1 MASQTTK
8 LTISTR
14 EVSNS
19 RATRRL
25 RRAGQVP
32 GVLYGGDADAMPFA
46 VDERELRH
54 ALAAQGAVVELELD
68 GQATAAVLKDSQR
81 HPVRGQ
87 TLHVDF
93 LRVRLDV
100 AIHAVVALELRGGDD
115 APGTKEGGV
124 LEHVTREVNIEA
136 LPNDIPERL
145 ELDVSG
151 MEINDTIFLSQVDAP
166 SGVTILDDVEETVVA
181 TLTPPRLQAELDAL
195 EEGAIEEETGV
206 VGEGE
211 APAEGAEGEGE
222 AAAEGGDAAGESSE

>member
-8 LTISTR
+8 LSISPR
-14 EVSNS
+14 EISNS

-25 RRAGQVP
+25 RRSGQVP
-32 GVLYGGDADAMPFA
+32 GILYGGGADALPFT

-54 ALAAQGAVVELELD
+54 ALAARGAVVELEHD
-68 GQATAAVLKDSQR
+68 GSATPAVLKDAQR

-100 AIHAVVALELRGGDD
+100 AIHAVVALELVGADD

-136 LPNDIPERL
+136 LPTDIPERL
-145 ELDVSG
+145 ELDVSR
-151 MEINDTIFLSQVDAP
+151 MEVNDTLFLSSVTAP
-166 SGVTILDDVEETVVA
+166 AKVTILDDVEETVVA

-195 EEGAIEEETGV
+195 DEEAMEQETEV

-211 APAEGAEGEGE
+211 AAPEGEGE
-222 AAAEGGDAAGESSE
+222 EPAEGGDAADESSE

>member
-1 MASQTTK
+1 MASQSTK
-8 LTISTR
+8 LTISPR

-19 RATRRL
+19 RSTRRL
-25 RRAGQVP
+25 RRSGQVP
-32 GVLYGGDADAMPFA
+32 GVLYGGGADAMPFS

-54 ALAAQGAVVELELD
+54 ALAARGAVVELQLD
-68 GQATAAVLKDSQR
+68 GEATAAVLKDAQR

-100 AIHAVVALELRGGDD
+100 AIHAVVALELIGGDD

-136 LPNDIPERL
+136 LPTDIPERL
-145 ELDVSG
+145 ELDVSQ
-151 MEINDTIFLSQVDAP
+151 MQVNDTLFLSGVTAP
-166 SGVTILDDVEETVVA
+166 ANVTILDDTEETVVA

-195 EEGAIEEETGV
+195 DEEAMEQETEV

-211 APAEGAEGEGE
+211 AAEGAADGE
-222 AAAEGGDAAGESSE
+222 AEAPAEGGDAAGESSE

>member
-8 LTISTR
+8 LSISRR
-14 EVSNS
+14 EPSNS

-32 GVLYGGDADAMPFA
+32 GVLYGGGDDALSFA

-54 ALAAQGAVVELELD
+54 ALAAQGAVVELQLD
-68 GQATAAVLKDSQR
+68 GDATPAVLKDAQR

-100 AIHAVVALELRGGDD
+100 AIHAVVALELTGADD
-115 APGTKEGGV
+115 APGTREGGV
-124 LEHVTREVNIEA
+124 LEHVTREINIEA

-145 ELDVSG
+145 ELDVSQ
-151 MEINDTIFLSQVDAP
+151 MEVNDTLTLAAVSAP
-166 SGVTILDDVEETVVA
+166 SGVTILDDVDETVVA

-195 EEGAIEEETGV
+195 DEEAMEQETAV

-211 APAEGAEGEGE
+211 AGEAPAEGDAE
-222 AAAEGGDAAGESSE
+222 APAEGGDAAGESSE

>member
-8 LTISTR
+8 LSISAR
-14 EVSNS
+14 DVSNS

-25 RRAGQVP
+25 RRAGHVP
-32 GVLYGGDADAMPFA
+32 GVLYGGDAESLAFT

-54 ALAAQGAVVELELD
+54 ALAAQGAVVELQLD
-68 GQATAAVLKDSQR
+68 GEATPAVLKDSQR

-100 AIHAVVALELRGGDD
+100 AIHAVVALELVGGDD
-115 APGTKEGGV
+115 APGAKEGGV

-136 LPNDIPERL
+136 LPNDIPQRL
-145 ELDVSG
+145 ELDVSA
-151 MEINDTIFLSQVDAP
+151 MQINDTIVLSQVVAP

-211 APAEGAEGEGE
+211 AAPEGEDGEGE
-222 AAAEGGDAAGESSE
+222 ASADGGEAAGESSE